1 MKASP
6 AAGLGLTLSRA
17 PEIVRRQL
25 ALSRG
30 AGLVVDVV
38 AVGSPAAHA
47 GFHRHDVLVMLDD
60 QLLVLPEQFTV
71 LLESN
76 ESGRPMQCTL
86 LRSGRKVTIS
96 LLSASRSTGRPPEA
110 ATAIGL
116 SPARPPEPAPQAPE
130 PAPQASAADVT
141 TASAEL
147 AAVDGHRGPPSPP
160 VTSPGDSVSGEE
172 ILLRE
177 DPDATIRL
185 ARGERT
191 RLLVA
196 DPGGRILFDDLID
209 EPSRRDRIPEAVRR
223 RVDAMESVLGP
234 REKPPAPRSVLGS
247 LEIEPVQLR

>member
-6 AAGLGLTLSRA
+6 EAGLGLTLSRA

-30 AGLVVDVV
+30 AGLVVDAV

-96 LLSASRSTGRPPEA
+96 LLSASRSTGHSLDPGA
-110 ATAIGL
+110 AIGM
-116 SPARPPEPAPQAPE
+116 SSTRPPEPAPQV
-130 PAPQASAADVT
+130 SAAHVT
-141 TASAEL
+141 TDSVEF
-147 AAVDGHRGPPSPP
+147 AAVRPPAAVARHTEPPSPP
-160 VTSPGDSVSGEE
+160 ATSSIATVSGEE

-196 DPGGRILFDDLID
+196 DPGGRILFDDVID
-209 EPSRRDRIPEAVRR
+209 DPARRGRIPEAVRR

-234 REKPPAPRSVLGS
+234 REKPPAPRTVLGS